1 MKPIVEYDL
10 HRVSRFALDPEI
22 ATERIA
28 AYQRMESAVSQF
40 KLANLPGPTPA
51 KYSDTAKILP
61 FTRDRGQ
68 RGA

>member
-1 MKPIVEYDL
+1 MEPIVEYYVR
-10 HRVSRFALDPEI
+10 RVSRFALDPEI

-28 AYQRMESAVSQF
+28 AYQRKKSAVSQF
-40 KLANLPGPTPA
+40 KLANLPRPTPA
-51 KYSDTAKILP
+51 KHGVTAKIIP